1 RRFLELC
8 KHYQNIIPFHLKLLK
23 LKKHDICMFGFGG
36 GGFSFTEPV
45 LEKAHK
51 ELKKKLPPGER
62 LILVTHAPAYHTSVD
77 FLDEQRGHRGCN
89 SSRKIIED
97 LQPMLAL
104 SGHFHETFG
113 VDDKI
118 GKSLLLNPGD
128 EGIIIEVNDGKIKL
142 KKK

>member
-1 RRFLELC
+1 
-8 KHYQNIIPFHLKLLK
+8 
-23 LKKHDICMFGFGG
+23 
-36 GGFSFTEPV
+36 
-45 LEKAHK
+45 
-51 ELKKKLPPGER
+51 
-62 LILVTHAPAYHTSVD
+62 
-77 FLDEQRGHRGCN
+77 
-89 SSRKIIED
+89 
-97 LQPMLAL
+97 MLAL